1 VSESTFENVKPVG
14 AGFSRRVVVK
24 IAAAS
29 PLALALGGSAVRLA
43 GAQDAIVVTMVTD
56 TAGLGDQNFN
66 DLAWA
71 AVNQAATDFGIDPK
85 VIESVETA
93 QYVTNLTSAAEQSEL
108 TVGVGFLLTEAIT
121 VVAGQFP
128 EDNFLLIDSVSEAPN
143 VASVTFKE
151 QEAAFLA
158 GVVAGLSTT
167 TGKIGLVGGQRI
179 PPVIRYEV
187 GFIAG
192 IRSVNAAAAD
202 GISIAYADSFADPA
216 LGKEF
221 ALAQFNDGC
230 DIVFPVA
237 GLTGVGCYE
246 AAKEKGPEFL
256 VIGADTDQE
265 HLAPGQQLCVARKG
279 VDTAVYETI
288 EAVVNGTFTPGVQL
302 LGINEGGVGLGKPG
316 AMVTAETL
324 EIAARYEA
332 AIVAGTVVPP
342 STDDE
347 LTAYVPTAPDA
358 LPPATPEA
366 SPAA

>member
-1 VSESTFENVKPVG
+1 MPG
-14 AGFSRRVVVK
+14 LSRRVVVK

-29 PLALALGGSAVRLA
+29 PLALALGRARSV

-66 DLAWA
+66 DLAWGA
-71 AVNQAATDFGIDPK
+71 INQAATDFGIEPK

-93 QYVTNLTSAAEQSEL
+93 QYVANLTAAAEQSDL
-108 TVGVGFLLTEAIT
+108 SVGVGFLLTEALT
-121 VVAGQFP
+121 AVAEQFP
-128 EDNFLLIDSVSEAPN
+128 DGKFLLIDSVSEAPN
-143 VASVTFKE
+143 VASILFKE

-158 GVVAGLSTT
+158 GVVAGLTTT
-167 TGKIGLVGGQRI
+167 TGQIGLVGGQRI

-192 IRSVNAAAAD
+192 IRCVNAAAAD
-202 GISIAYADSFADPA
+202 GISIAYADSFGDPA
-216 LGKEF
+216 LGKEL
-221 ALAQFNDGC
+221 ALAQFNAGC

-246 AAKEKGPEFL
+246 AAKEKGPEFV

-279 VDTAVYETI
+279 VDTAVYATI
-288 EAVVNGTFTPGVQL
+288 EAVVNDAFTPGTQL
-302 LGINEGGVGLGKPG
+302 LGINEDGVGLGKPG
-316 AMVTAETL
+316 AMVAAETL
-324 EIAARYEA
+324 ETAARYEA

-342 STDDE
+342 TTDDE
-347 LTAYVPTAPDA
+347 LAAYVPTAADT
-358 LPPATPEA
+358 LPPAPADGTPDA
-366 SPAA
+366 

>member
-1 VSESTFENVKPVG
+1 
-14 AGFSRRVVVK
+14 
-24 IAAAS
+24 
-29 PLALALGGSAVRLA
+29 L
-43 GAQDAIVVTMVTD
+43 
-56 TAGLGDQNFN
+56 
-66 DLAWA
+66 
-71 AVNQAATDFGIDPK
+71 
-85 VIESVETA
+85 
-93 QYVTNLTSAAEQSEL
+93 TNAAEQSEL

-121 VVAGQFP
+121 AVAEQFP
-128 EDNFLLIDSVSEAPN
+128 EGKFLLIDSVSEAQN

-187 GFIAG
+187 GFVAG
-192 IRSVNAAAAD
+192 IRCVNAAAAD
-202 GISIAYADSFADPA
+202 GISIAYTDSFGDPA

-221 ALAQFNDGC
+221 ALAQFNDGA

-279 VDTAVYETI
+279 VDTAVYTTI
-288 EAVVNGTFTPGVQL
+288 EAVVNETFAGGTQL
-302 LGINEGGVGLGKPG
+302 LGINEDGVGLSTPG
-316 AMVTAETL
+316 AMVTEETL

-347 LTAYVPTAPDA
+347 LTAFVPTGPDE
-358 LPPATPEA
+358 L
-366 SPAA
+366 PAAEMDGTPAA